1 MLLQFQRTNRL
12 LRLNQFRDMNDRIG
26 WGGMK
31 HMLSRRTESMF
42 GEQSAWRD
50 WIRRKIGG

>member
-1 MLLQFQRTNRL
+1 
-12 LRLNQFRDMNDRIG
+12 MNDRIG